1 MVELFR
7 FHLVVYLYYERSAD
21 FGHPDFKY
29 FSKMDFFVSKE
40 KIFFYFL
47 PSHPHTYGSNAL
59 FIGVSSVRASVR
71 ASFCPHTLSPALFR
85 QESPACL
92 RFT

>member
-40 KIFFYFL
+40 KKFFFIFY
-47 PSHPHTYGSNAL
+47 
-59 FIGVSSVRASVR
+59 
-71 ASFCPHTLSPALFR
+71 PHTLTLMAQTP
-85 QESPACL
+85 CL
-92 RFT
+92 SGFQV